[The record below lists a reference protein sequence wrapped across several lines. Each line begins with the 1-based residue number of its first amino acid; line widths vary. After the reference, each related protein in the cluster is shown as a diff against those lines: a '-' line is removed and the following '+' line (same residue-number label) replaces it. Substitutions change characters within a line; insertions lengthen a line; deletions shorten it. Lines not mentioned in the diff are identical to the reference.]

1 MGCADS
7 KIDDLLGC
15 GGSASFGLL
24 EGINLAPPFPLCALN
39 VRITDGGGEESE
51 PEFYF
56 QGFVKEGRVKISK
69 FQEF

>member
-1 MGCADS
+1 MES
-7 KIDDLLGC
+7 
-15 GGSASFGLL
+15 
-24 EGINLAPPFPLCALN
+24 
-39 VRITDGGGEESE
+39 EESE